1 MNLQGDEGLV
11 PARGGV
17 PVITPGIEDVWPDVE
32 RRLRALLY
40 RRGLEQASADD
51 VVQEVA
57 LRVLAHGVTFDSAED
72 LLRWAAPVACRL
84 HVDLLRHRA
93 RMTDAEEAPDH
104 ASRVDVAGEVAD
116 RLELQRAWRAIASL
130 RPADRDAI
138 IEAVA
143 DEAPIARSR
152 QEAVRLAV
160 RRHRARSRLAVVLEQ
175 LAAFGGV
182 LAGWRVLV
190 RQRRASLA
198 ALVPAAAAIPLM
210 VTLAPS
216 VTPPSAA
223 NPPAAIAPV
232 QVAVVPE
239 EVVNVSRRTASP
251 VVARPA
257 APPVRRAPRVAR
269 VEADPKP
276 APQKVEVDTGAG
288 FGVTATRDQRR
299 ADDHFLCLYEV
310 PRVDQV
316 CVL

>member
-1 MNLQGDEGLV
+1 MNLQGDEGFE
-11 PARGGV
+11 PARCGV

-93 RMTDAEEAPDH
+93 RITDAEEAPDH
-104 ASRVDVAGEVAD
+104 ASRIDVAGEVAD
-116 RLELQRAWRAIASL
+116 RLELQRAFRAIATL

-143 DEAPIARSR
+143 DEAPPARSR

-175 LAAFGGV
+175 LAAFTGI
-182 LAGWRVLV
+182 LAGWRALA
-190 RQRRASLA
+190 RHRRTSLA
-198 ALVPAAAAIPLM
+198 ALVPAAAALPLM
-210 VTLAPS
+210 MTLSPS
-216 VTPPSAA
+216 VA
-223 NPPAAIAPV
+223 PPAAPPAAVAPV
-232 QVAVVPE
+232 EAGVAPE
-239 EVVNVSRRTASP
+239 AVIKVSRRVASP
-251 VVARPA
+251 VVARPV
-257 APPVRRAPRVAR
+257 APARRSVAVAR
-269 VEADPKP
+269 VEEEADERP
-276 APQKVEVDTGAG
+276 APKEVEVDTGTG
-288 FGVTATRDQRR
+288 FGVKATRDERR
-299 ADDHFLCLYEV
+299 PDDHFFCLYEV
-310 PRVDQV
+310 PTADEV